1 LNNIESGNDYAR
13 LLIDEILKDEDTA
26 PLNKKMPILLLSF
39 WIDEIKTLADNTWTQ
54 YIVGK
59 RDSYEFTLDEFDQTF
74 NRAGLKYTEEL
85 LDGLVDKGMV
95 EVRIGEKG
103 DILYGVTEEG
113 IKIANNLTESYDKG
127 N

>member
-13 LLIDEILKDEDTA
+13 LLIDEILKDEDDA

-39 WIDEIKTLADNTWTQ
+39 WINEIKILADETWRQ
-54 YIVGK
+54 YIIGK
-59 RDSYEFTLDEFDQTF
+59 RDSYEFTPDEFDQTF
-74 NRAGLKYTEEL
+74 NKAGLKYTEEL
-85 LDGLVDKGMV
+85 LDGLVDKGVV

-103 DILYGVTEEG
+103 DMLYGLTKEG

>member
-1 LNNIESGNDYAR
+1 MNNIESGNDYAR
-13 LLIDEILKDEDTA
+13 LLIDEILKDEDDA

-39 WIDEIKTLADNTWTQ
+39 WINEIKILADETWRQ
-54 YIVGK
+54 YITGK

-85 LDGLVDKGMV
+85 LDGLVDKGVV
-95 EVRIGEKG
+95 EVRVGEKG
-103 DILYGVTEEG
+103 DMLYGLTEEG
-113 IKIANNLTESYDKG
+113 IKIANNLTESYDNG

>member
-1 LNNIESGNDYAR
+1 MNNIESGNDYAR